1 MTVGAWA
8 VASAAAHG
16 QISPRRPVIAPN
28 ALPAANCPPPRD
40 SVYDATVAVSTI
52 RRNART
58 AVVSVCL
65 GIAPRLAGVAR
76 YAGTLNFSTSLAAF
90 DSATHPSG
98 GARDVDASRPG
109 VISFAGARPSGLTAG
124 ALLTVRLRLL
134 RPGVMPPVTL
144 KITELQTTTGASA
157 IQQLWVQDR
166 APIRVQARRPGG
178 VPLDVPTTTP
188 ADSAPRISAIDRQ
201 TVTAAIVE
209 TGQMIN
215 VTIGGANFDRTNN
228 TVMFGPVPIT
238 DLPAELGVLIRFA
251 IPATYPTTGGA
262 SPMKVGAGDFPIT
275 VRNSHGTSNAV
286 VFHITP

>member
-1 MTVGAWA
+1 MLVCSLLRLRPLLSAVIMRSLNQPILRMTVGAWA

-144 KITELQTTTGASA
+144 KITELQTTTGESA

-178 VPLDVPTTTP
+178 VPLDVPTTTTP

-201 TVTAAIVE
+201 TVTAAIRE
-209 TGQMIN
+209 NRQRIN
-215 VTIGGANFDRTNN
+215 LTIRGANLDPTHN
-228 TVMFGPVPIT
+228 T
-238 DLPAELGVLIRFA
+238 
-251 IPATYPTTGGA
+251 
-262 SPMKVGAGDFPIT
+262 
-275 VRNSHGTSNAV
+275 
-286 VFHITP
+286 